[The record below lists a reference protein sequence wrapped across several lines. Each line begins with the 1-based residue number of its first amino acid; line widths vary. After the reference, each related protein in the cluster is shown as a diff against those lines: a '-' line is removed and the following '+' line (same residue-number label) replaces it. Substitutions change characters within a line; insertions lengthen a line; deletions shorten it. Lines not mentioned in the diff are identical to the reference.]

1 MKREL
6 PGAEDLLRE
15 MRTGVAPVD
24 PEDVAHDRRERTVG
38 QLRSAQLRMRSDRES
53 ATRRRRRRLVV
64 AAVLVPALAAAFAV
78 YRMPR
83 HESAEAPVAAMSAAT
98 TMQVKA
104 LEGRVDV
111 IHAGRS
117 TEAQAGAST
126 HLEAGD
132 GIRTAEASR
141 AWISMPSGAS
151 VQAAATTT
159 LALSLPDS
167 IHRET
172 IELELGR
179 VDVSVPKLA
188 PGNKFAV
195 HTPDTTVTVH
205 GTRFSVVVGEG
216 AGHALRTTVAVTEG
230 VVAVEH
236 GGKSVD
242 LFPGDAWSSESN
254 AASAALAP
262 AAPVPHRSVAS
273 HDALLPPAVRAKSAA
288 TLARTGRSEA
298 NFGDER
304 SSTLSD
310 ENALMQRAMAS
321 ARQGDDRGAVALL
334 DSLLA
339 RYPHSILKENAEV
352 ERFRALRRLGD
363 ISGASR
369 DAQHYL
375 AEHPEGLG
383 REEAQRLA
391 VEPAPLGR

>member
-1 MKREL
+1 
-6 PGAEDLLRE
+6 
-15 MRTGVAPVD
+15 
-24 PEDVAHDRRERTVG
+24 
-38 QLRSAQLRMRSDRES
+38 
-53 ATRRRRRRLVV
+53 
-64 AAVLVPALAAAFAV
+64 
-78 YRMPR
+78 MPR
-83 HESAEAPVAAMSAAT
+83 HESAKASVAAMSAAP

-117 TEAQAGAST
+117 TEARAGANT

-132 GIRTAEASR
+132 GIRTAEASQ

-216 AGHALRTTVAVTEG
+216 ADHALRTTVAVTEG

-254 AASAALAP
+254 AASAALATAP
-262 AAPVPHRSVAS
+262 PVPHRSVAS
-273 HDALLPPAVRAKSAA
+273 HDALPPAVRANSGPKSAG
-288 TLARTGRSEA
+288 TRGSEA

-310 ENALMQRAMAS
+310 ENALMQRAMGS
-321 ARQGDDRGAVALL
+321 ARKGDDRGAVALL
-334 DSLLA
+334 DSLVA

-391 VEPAPLGR
+391 VEPATP